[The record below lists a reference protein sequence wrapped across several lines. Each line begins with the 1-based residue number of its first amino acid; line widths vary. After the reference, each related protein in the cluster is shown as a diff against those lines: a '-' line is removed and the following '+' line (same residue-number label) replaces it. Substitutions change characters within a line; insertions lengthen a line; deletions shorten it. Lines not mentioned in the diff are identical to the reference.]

1 MAKVGQTLL
10 FLVTFLL
17 CSSLQAR
24 ETYTHVRIPIP
35 NVAAW
40 QKLGSLGFALEEGVE
55 FQNRE
60 VEMIVNSLELKRLNE
75 NGFSPIVVRADM
87 ESFFRNRLSAQDTT
101 NTFADGSMGGFYTF
115 EEALN
120 KLTSFRKKYKSL
132 ISAPLK
138 IGKSIKGRPIFA
150 YRISDNADKNEPNE
164 PEVLYTALHHAREPQ
179 SLMTVLYFMEKL
191 LEGYGNNPEITY
203 LINHRQ
209 MWFIPIV
216 NPDGYVYNQETNPE
230 GGGLWRKN
238 RHRNSDGSFGIDL
251 NRNYSFFWGLN
262 DNGSS
267 PIPSD
272 ETFRGVSAFSEPETS
287 AIRDFV
293 NSHNFYLSL
302 NYHSFRNLWIYP
314 WGFSDKETDDKLI
327 FREYAR
333 WMTRQNHYQIGTP
346 FDTLG
351 YLTNGQADD
360 WLYGEFRFGKAK
372 IIAMT
377 PEIGGFSDNFWP
389 SQSRILPLAKENY
402 KANLA
407 LAWLAGGYVVVRN
420 SSAIELS
427 GNKNGIIEPAEQG
440 TLRVELR
447 NMGLKETTKEISA
460 SLSSKSTGVSVIT
473 NNANFGDLK
482 PFHNATRNY
491 DFVLSSSAPQKSIRF
506 ELTLSSDGMILRKEI
521 LTINIGQ

>member
-1 MAKVGQTLL
+1 MLKVRRSLPILFTL
-10 FLVTFLL
+10 LL

-35 NVAAW
+35 NIAAW
-40 QKLGSLGFALEEGVE
+40 QKLGTLGLALEEGVE
-55 FQNRE
+55 FHNRE
-60 VEMIVNSLELKRLNE
+60 IEMIVNSLELEKLNG
-75 NGFSPIVVRADM
+75 NGFSPIVVRHDM
-87 ESFFRNRLSAQDTT
+87 ESFFHNRLSAQGST
-101 NTFADGSMGGFYTF
+101 NKLAVGSMGGFYTF
-115 EEALN
+115 QEALN
-120 KLTSFRKKYKSL
+120 KLSSFRKKYKSL
-132 ISAPLK
+132 ISAPIK
-138 IGKSIKGRPIFA
+138 IGESIEGRPMLA
-150 YRISDNADKNEPNE
+150 YRISDNAASNEPNE

-191 LEGYGNNPEITY
+191 LQSYGKNPEITY

-216 NPDGYVYNQETNPE
+216 NPDGYVHNQEINPN

-238 RHRNSDGSFGIDL
+238 RRRNSDGSFGIDL
-251 NRNYSFFWGLN
+251 NRNYSYFWGFN
-262 DNGSS
+262 DSGSS
-267 PIPSD
+267 PNPSD

-293 NSHNFYLSL
+293 NSHNFYLAL

-314 WGFSDKETDDKLI
+314 WGFANEETSDKLI

-333 WMTRQNHYQIGTP
+333 WMTRENHYRIGTS

-351 YLTNGQADD
+351 YLTNGEADD
-360 WLYGEFRFGKAK
+360 WLYGEFRFGKQK

-377 PEIGGFSDNFWP
+377 PEIGDFTDNFWP
-389 SQSRILPLAKENY
+389 SQNRILPLATENY

-407 LAWLAGGYVVVRN
+407 LAWLAGGYVVVRSFN
-420 SSAIELS
+420 AVELT
-427 GNKNGIIEPAEQG
+427 GNGNGIIETGEQG
-440 TLRVELR
+440 TLQIGLR
-447 NMGLKETTKEISA
+447 NMGLKETIKKISA

-473 NNANFGDLK
+473 NSASFSDLK

-491 DFVLSSSAPQKSIRF
+491 DFVFSSGAPQKSMQF
-506 ELTLSSDGMILRKEI
+506 ELTISSEGVILRKEI